1 MRSATRPRAALL
13 VAATTDLAAA
23 RNRLDFAK
31 ATRTPG
37 ALDHRVAAD
46 VRAFGVDAFVFEI
59 LDRLEITP
67 AMTPDDAR
75 ADLGA
80 LEQLWR
86 EKLAA
91 ELQTDGASTLTALS
105 SKKLAA
111 PLDRRVVADEDRAR
125 LAGVPGT

>member
-1 MRSATRPRAALL
+1 VTSPNRRRELRAEYRQRPSEAGVYALRNSATGRVL

-37 ALDHRVAAD
+37 ALDHRLAAD
-46 VRAFGVDAFVFEI
+46 VRAFGVDAVAFEV

-67 AMTPDDAR
+67 AMTPDDVR

-86 EKLAA
+86 EKLSA
-91 ELQTDGASTLTALS
+91 EPQY
-105 SKKLAA
+105 
-111 PLDRRVVADEDRAR
+111 
-125 LAGVPGT
+125 